1 MADHMQVTIAVR
13 EPDADAD
20 RLDGLTDDLRDALA
34 EAGVGRL
41 SRPAGDPAPPGTRG
55 DLETIGTRGDLET
68 IGAVLVTAQTSVE
81 LLRLIVTTVREW
93 IGRSRAPGRTS
104 SVRVRIGDNE
114 FEADGVTPEQQQQLI
129 EAFVAAGGGDDRA

>member
-1 MADHMQVTIAVR
+1 MQVTIAVR

-34 EAGVGRL
+34 EAGVGKL
-41 SRPAGDPAPPGTRG
+41 SRPAGDPAPP
-55 DLETIGTRGDLET
+55 GTRGDLET

-93 IGRSRAPGRTS
+93 TGRSRAPGRTT

-129 EAFVAAGGGDDRA
+129 DAFVAAGGGNDRA

>member
-1 MADHMQVTIAVR
+1 MADQMQVTIAVR

-55 DLETIGTRGDLET
+55 DLETV
-68 IGAVLVTAQTSVE
+68 GAVLVTAQTSVE

>member
-1 MADHMQVTIAVR
+1 MADQMQVTIAVR

-55 DLETIGTRGDLET
+55 DLETV
-68 IGAVLVTAQTSVE
+68 GAVLVTAQTSVE

-114 FEADGVTPEQQQQLI
+114 YEADGVTPEQQQQLI
-129 EAFVAAGGGDDRA
+129 EAIVAAGGLDDRA